1 MKIPTLI
8 LACVALAGC
17 HAKKLSYRDP
27 FYFGGK
33 DTAKTYIPS
42 PFKGAGTSATPI
54 HVDTNLKY
62 NQYAWAGRVPGQ
74 DQLDYYRIVN
84 PSRSNY
90 LFRKN
95 NVTIIKI
102 SPPDSD
108 KVITVTF
115 SKSLVN
121 FINDSTFTYKQK

>member
-1 MKIPTLI
+1 MKLLTLI

-27 FYFGGK
+27 FYFGRTDTGK
-33 DTAKTYIPS
+33 MYLNSPSGKPIIMRIDTTK
-42 PFKGAGTSATPI
+42 
-54 HVDTNLKY
+54 HY

-74 DQLDYYRIVN
+74 DKLDDYRTIN
-84 PSRSNY
+84 PSRNSF
-90 LFRKN
+90 LFRQD

-102 SPPDSD
+102 SPPDSN

-115 SKSLVN
+115 SKSLVH
-121 FINDSTFTYKQK
+121 FINDSTFTYKQQ